1 MATPG
6 VVLSDREGMDMLGKA
21 AIFNTPR
28 GRFEIRDV
36 ALPPIEPDG
45 LLVQISRANICG
57 SDLHIWRGDTPLRH
71 GDHIIGHEMVGR
83 VAELGSNIQ
92 TDSQGQ
98 PLAVDDRVTYL
109 YFYFCG
115 RCYACLEGYRS
126 ACVNMMRHP
135 YQMGE
140 VMISMGAYAE
150 YYYLRPGHYV
160 FKVPDELSDEM
171 AAPVNCALA
180 QVTYGLQR
188 IGLRLG
194 QSIVIQG
201 AGGLGLYATAVARDM
216 GAAKIIVIDRFE
228 PRLQMA
234 AAFGADHLI
243 NLGTYDTE
251 EARVQRVRELT
262 KGWGVDI
269 CVEVVGSP
277 SVIPEGIRMLKNGG
291 QYLIMG
297 SINPKQTVPLEAG
310 RIVFGRITLVA
321 LATYEPW
328 VIPQAL
334 DFMRR
339 NLTRY
344 PFQKLISHSFP
355 LTEINEAFQ
364 QADAGAVIR
373 ASIVP

>member
-1 MATPG
+1 MIPE
-6 VVLSDREGMDMLGKA
+6 DRDMRAKA

-28 GRFEIRDV
+28 GQMEIRDV
-36 ALPPIEPDG
+36 ALPAVEPNG
-45 LLVQISRANICG
+45 MLVRVTKASICG
-57 SDLHIWRGDTPLRH
+57 SDLHIWRGDTPLRP
-71 GDHIIGHEMVGR
+71 GNHIIGHEMVGQ
-83 VAELGSNIQ
+83 VAELGANIH

-98 PLAVDDRVTYL
+98 ALAVGDRVTYL

-126 ACVNMMRHP
+126 ACINMMRAP
-135 YQMGE
+135 YQMDD

-160 FKVPDELSDEM
+160 FKVPDDLSDEEV
-171 AAPVNCALA
+171 APVNCALA

-201 AGGLGLYATAVARDM
+201 AGGLGLYAAAVARDM
-216 GAAKIIVIDRFE
+216 GAAQVIVIDRFAA
-228 PRLQMA
+228 RLQMA

-243 NLGTYDTE
+243 NLDTLDTE
-251 EARVQRVRELT
+251 EKRVRRVRELT
-262 KGWGVDI
+262 HGWGADI

-277 SVIPEGIRMLKNGG
+277 AVIPEGIRMLKNGG
-291 QYLIMG
+291 HYLIMG
-297 SINPKQTVPLEAG
+297 SINPKQTAPLEAG
-310 RIVFGRITLVA
+310 RLVFGRITLMA

-334 DFMRR
+334 DFIKR
-339 NLTRY
+339 NRPRY
-344 PFQKLISHSFP
+344 PFDKLISHTFP
-355 LTEINEAFQ
+355 LTEINEAFA

-373 ASIVP
+373 ASIAP